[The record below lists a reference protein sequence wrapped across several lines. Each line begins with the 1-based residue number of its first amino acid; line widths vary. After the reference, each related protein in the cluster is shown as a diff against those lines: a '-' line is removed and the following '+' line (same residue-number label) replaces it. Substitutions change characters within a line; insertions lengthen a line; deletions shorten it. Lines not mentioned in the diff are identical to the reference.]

1 LEILLLV
8 KISLYLCR
16 CCCFVVEV
24 EVVEVVEVAE
34 VAEVEGNEGVFEI
47 RRKYYH
53 TLGLVV
59 VLVFGE

>member
-24 EVVEVVEVAE
+24 EVVEV
-34 VAEVEGNEGVFEI
+34 AEVEGDEGDEGVFEI